1 MLREILYAFTGLALL
16 AYAADIFY
24 NAGDDPNE
32 PVRIRSRFPLIG
44 HVLGLMSQGP
54 TYYRKTSNSTEAEIY
69 TLGCF
74 NFKVYISASSRLLP
88 FIQKQ
93 SRALSFR
100 PFLQLVARKYGD
112 ASPATYEIFGGSLP
126 DDLSQ
131 SVKMSLA
138 PGRHLDELSLRMGKR
153 VLIDIDELLS
163 AKAAVPLLSWAR
175 HAVVQAT
182 SCAVY
187 GEKHPFLD
195 QEIENSYW
203 KWMTYLTAHLVGW
216 LDVTKKGY
224 AAREKVFQSYIR
236 YCKKLP
242 QESSHLMKE
251 HQRVLGE
258 AGVSSTDKAKQAAI
272 FTIAS
277 FSNSAPTLYWTLWE
291 LFSRQ
296 EILDEV
302 REELTKHAVIK
313 SEDGG
318 FVLDVAALKSQC
330 PLLLSV
336 FQETQRTRHVNP
348 SFRKVLTDT
357 LLDDKYLLKEGNY
370 LQVPGNV
377 IHNETGIW
385 GPTALQFDPYRF
397 MPKKGGERDVST
409 ASGFVPWGAAPYL
422 CPARQFA
429 ATEILIIA
437 ALLATRADISPMNG
451 PWDESPAVNHADLAT
466 LSPPTKDVGMRVRV
480 REEWAGEWTVQMG
493 ESRSRVPLASG

>member
-1 MLREILYAFTGLALL
+1 
-16 AYAADIFY
+16 
-24 NAGDDPNE
+24 
-32 PVRIRSRFPLIG
+32 
-44 HVLGLMSQGP
+44 
-54 TYYRKTSNSTEAEIY
+54 
-69 TLGCF
+69 
-74 NFKVYISASSRLLP
+74 
-88 FIQKQ
+88 
-93 SRALSFR
+93 
-100 PFLQLVARKYGD
+100 
-112 ASPATYEIFGGSLP
+112 
-126 DDLSQ
+126 
-131 SVKMSLA
+131 
-138 PGRHLDELSLRMGKR
+138 
-153 VLIDIDELLS
+153 
-163 AKAAVPLLSWAR
+163 
-175 HAVVQAT
+175 
-182 SCAVY
+182 
-187 GEKHPFLD
+187 
-195 QEIENSYW
+195 
-203 KWMTYLTAHLVGW
+203 MTYLTAHLVGW

-236 YCKKLP
+236 YCKSLP

-302 REELTKHAVIK
+302 REELTKHAVVK
-313 SEDGG
+313 LEDRE

-377 IHNETGIW
+377 IHSETGIW

-437 ALLATRADISPMNG
+437 ALLAMRADISPTSG
-451 PWDESPAVNHADLAT
+451 FWDKNPALNHADLAT
-466 LSPPTKDVGMRVRV
+466 LSPPTKDVEMRVQV
-480 REEWAGEWTVQMG
+480 RGDWAGKWTVKMG

>member
-1 MLREILYAFTGLALL
+1 MLRELLYGVTGLVLL
-16 AYAADIFY
+16 AYTADFFY
-24 NAGDDPNE
+24 NVGDDPLE
-32 PVRIRSRFPLIG
+32 PTRIRSRVPLIG
-44 HVLGLMSQGP
+44 HVLGLMRHGP
-54 TYYRKTSNSTEAEIY
+54 TYYRKTSNATNAEIY

-88 FIQKQ
+88 YIQKQ

-100 PFLQLVARKYGD
+100 PFLQLVAQKYGD
-112 ASPATYEIFGGSLP
+112 ASDAAYEIFGGSLP

-138 PGRHLDELSLRMGKR
+138 PGPHLDDLSLRMGRR
-153 VLIDIDELLS
+153 VLVDIDDLLGS
-163 AKAAVPLLSWAR
+163 KGEVPLLAWAR

-224 AAREKVFQSYIR
+224 AAREKVFQSYIT

-242 QESSHLMKE
+242 EESSHLMKE

-258 AGVSSTDKAKQAAI
+258 AGISNTDKAKQAAI

-291 LFSRQ
+291 LFSRP
-296 EILDEV
+296 EILAEV
-302 REELTKHAVIK
+302 RAELTKHAVAR
-313 SEDGG
+313 SEDNS

-357 LLDDKYLLKEGNY
+357 LLADKYLLKEGNY

-377 IHNETGIW
+377 IHSETGIW
-385 GPTALQFDPYRF
+385 GETALQFDPYRF

-437 ALLATRADISPMNG
+437 ALLAVRADLR
-451 PWDESPAVNHADLAT
+451 PAGGVWEKDPALNHADLAT
-466 LSPPTKDVGMRVRV
+466 LSPPKKDVGMHVSVRG
-480 REEWAGEWTVQMG
+480 EWAGKWTVRMG